1 MNSINPKILGS
12 ILHMVFCT
20 FLIIVVLRIWF
31 CLKYYP
37 PVDIFLSSQH
47 LLVWKCVDLAG
58 RNSFFFC
65 RSIVGVKKLRRI
77 SYMQCCISCLLT
89 WFEVR
94 SRFHR
99 WFLGGHAP
107 TLPVGGWLKRD
118 AVGLIAA
125 TAAVTFS
132 ETERF
137 LATTLQNTW

>member
-12 ILHMVFCT
+12 ILHVVFCT

-37 PVDIFLSSQH
+37 LLDIFLSSQH
-47 LLVWKCVDLAG
+47 LPCVKMYWSCWKKFL
-58 RNSFFFC
+58 F

-77 SYMQCCISCLLT
+77 SCMQCCISCWLT

-99 WFLGGHAP
+99 RFLGGHAP

-118 AVGLIAA
+118 AVSLIAA